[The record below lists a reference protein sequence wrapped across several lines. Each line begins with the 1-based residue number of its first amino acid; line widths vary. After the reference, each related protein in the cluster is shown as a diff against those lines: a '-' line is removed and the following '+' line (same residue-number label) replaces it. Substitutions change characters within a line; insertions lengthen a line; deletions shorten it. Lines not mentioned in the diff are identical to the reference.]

1 MAIEAGVPIIPMCV
15 STTHNKIALNRW
27 KNGVVITD
35 MLQQARQLADHCHQ
49 IMETKIR
56 ELDEE
61 VAKLEAEQRSPRN
74 QAVFVFEAM
83 CKYQHVFGANINTTP
98 TTDAVL
104 IHDSSVPFF

>member
-27 KNGVVITD
+27 KNGVVITE
-35 MLQQARQLADHCHQ
+35 MLPPIDTQGYTLQHARQLADHCHQ

-74 QAVFVFEAM
+74 QANA
-83 CKYQHVFGANINTTP
+83 
-98 TTDAVL
+98 
-104 IHDSSVPFF
+104 